1 MSKHTEPT
9 PDKDA
14 RFPKTFSLARTRALK
29 RVIPWVGGVSLV
41 GAGLIAVV
49 AVFAGNGHGFTTKI
63 DRGGDLKDVVLKA
76 TRGGGE
82 ASVDDDGVYYLN
94 AKGLENAFPTTA
106 EVILP
111 AVANAWNDP
120 EVNMDGSYT
129 FYNDG
134 DQQIGL
140 AYTFYLQNSSAEE
153 KQNYTFYLSLDAYSS
168 PTNAAVSPYAYMR
181 AVVYTSNEDGS
192 EATHTVFA
200 APNDLGQGTAEGETD
215 TRECISTYS
224 ESKKGTIRTPI
235 YLDEGNGYCTNF
247 GPKVEEL
254 VRMDETL
261 EPKQV
266 RRYTILTYF
275 EGYDPDCYGSYPENA
290 GITLTA
296 HFGS

>member
-1 MSKHTEPT
+1 MSKKTEPT
-9 PDKDA
+9 PDKSV

-29 RVIPWVGGVSLV
+29 RIIPWVGGVSVLGV
-41 GAGLIAVV
+41 GLISTV

-63 DRGGDLKDVVLKA
+63 DRGGDLQDVVLKDRA
-76 TRGGGE
+76 GNKAQTDE
-82 ASVDDDGVYYLN
+82 NGVYYLN
-94 AKGLENAFPTTA
+94 AQGLTNAFPTSA

-111 AVANAWNDP
+111 QIKAAWDDP
-120 EVNMDGSYT
+120 DVDMDGSYT
-129 FYNDG
+129 IYNDG

-140 AYTFYLQNSSAEE
+140 AYTFYLENVSSEE

-200 APNDLGQGTAEGETD
+200 APNDLGQGTAEGADD

-224 ESKKGTIRTPI
+224 ESKNKTIRTPV

-247 GPKVEEL
+247 GTKLEEL
-254 VRMDETL
+254 VRMDEIL
-261 EPKQV
+261 EPQQV

-275 EGYDPDCYGSYPENA
+275 EGNDPDCYGSYPENA